1 MSLRRSSCV
10 FQSTLPARGATILVS
25 GGCALRTD
33 FNPRSP
39 HGERREII
47 NNCTFETIK
56 ISIHAPRTGSDWL
69 WSATLADLALI
80 SIHAPRTGSDAR
92 EMPLIVL
99 YMVFQSTLPARGA
112 THLKQRVEDLQAIS
126 IHAPRT
132 GSDGFCCSLTSKAS
146 EFQSTLPARGATWQS
161 LRLPRRPVFQST
173 LPARGATTF
182 FCLLPPRENISIHA
196 PRTGSDYALI
206 SPARIVLLFQSTL
219 PARGATKPSI
229 ASTPSPSNF
238 NPRSPHGERRG
249 RIPTLYAPAN
259 FNPRSPHGERQWDK
273 QNTKLVSIFQS
284 TLPARGATQS
294 STGRQTKTIISIHAP
309 RTGSDPP
316 TPPKHLP
323 PSSFQSTLPARGAT
337 GWRWTYFSA
346 AHLFQSTLPARGAT
360 SPCPCA

>member
-1 MSLRRSSCV
+1 
-10 FQSTLPARGATILVS
+10 
-25 GGCALRTD
+25 
-33 FNPRSP
+33 
-39 HGERREII
+39 
-47 NNCTFETIK
+47 
-56 ISIHAPRTGSDWL
+56 
-69 WSATLADLALI
+69 
-80 SIHAPRTGSDAR
+80 
-92 EMPLIVL
+92 MPLIVL

-132 GSDGFCCSLTSKAS
+132 GSDPKHPVRFIAQINFNPRSPHGERRLLLQSNIKSIRISIHAPRTGSDMAIAS
-146 EFQSTLPARGATWQS
+146 F
-161 LRLPRRPVFQST
+161 
-173 LPARGATTF
+173 TT
-182 FCLLPPRENISIHA
+182 PPGISIHA

-360 SPCPCA
+360 TGGGAGQHRHRHFNPRSPHGERLLLFRARSPS